1 MMKNFF
7 LHTKKLSIW
16 FLSDAALLLLFL
28 FARQDRSV
36 MNALTQNF
44 TDPLRR
50 TLGRLCERVPF
61 SVAEALYV
69 FAALALVGYLAFGI
83 RTLLRSRHKAAALST
98 LLLGLIDAVLT
109 VYLFFCLLWGANY
122 YADGF
127 CERSGLAAE
136 PVAAEALYQVTEQFA
151 ALVNEYAS
159 GVPRD
164 ESGTVSVDRSEIL
177 SYAPNIYQTLYEEFP
192 FLAMDDVVPKAMFF
206 SRVMS
211 AMGFTGFYFPLT
223 GESNVNIDFPA
234 ATLPTTVAHE
244 LAHRRGIA
252 SEQECNF
259 LAVLASLRCD
269 NALYRYAGALSG
281 YIYLSNALYS
291 VDVERY
297 RAVRAT
303 LNEYVLADLRT
314 SSTYWARFE
323 GPVDTITTAVY
334 DGFLKSYGTIGV
346 KSYGAC
352 VDLLVAY
359 FRE

>member
-1 MMKNFF
+1 MKDFF
-7 LHTKKLSIW
+7 LRHKKRHLW
-16 FLSDAALLLLFL
+16 LLADLALLALFL
-28 FARQDRSV
+28 LARRSRAA
-36 MNALTQNF
+36 MNGLTQGF

-50 TLGRLCERVPF
+50 ALGRLCERVPF
-61 SVAEALYV
+61 SVAEGLYV
-69 FAALALVGYLAFGI
+69 LAALALLVYLALGVRALVRSRGKA
-83 RTLLRSRHKAAALST
+83 RTLYA
-98 LLLGLIDAVLT
+98 LLLGLADATLT
-109 VYLFFCLLWGANY
+109 LYLLFCLLWGANY

-127 CERSGLAAE
+127 CERSGLDPE
-136 PVAAEALYQVTEQFA
+136 SVSVEALCRVTEQFA
-151 ALVNEYAS
+151 ALVNEYAPA
-159 GVPRD
+159 VARD
-164 ESGTVSVDRSEIL
+164 ENGAVSADRTAIL
-177 SYAPNIYQTLYEEFP
+177 AYAPEIYEGLYEEFP
-192 FLAMDDVVPKAMFF
+192 FLAMDDVAPKAMYF

-223 GESNVNIDFPA
+223 GESNVNVDFPA

-259 LAVLASLRCD
+259 LAVLASLRCGD
-269 NALYRYAGALSG
+269 ANYRYAGALSG

-291 VDVERY
+291 ADAELY

-303 LNEYVLADLRT
+303 LDERVLADLRA
-314 SSTYWARFE
+314 SNAYWAQFE
-323 GPVDTITTAVY
+323 GPIDTVSTAVY

-359 FRE
+359 FG